1 MKKARIAVAKN
12 TLSRLIDDVKRGETV
27 MIFDRDTPVARLEPV
42 TADAD
47 LSTTRM
53 PELVRHGIVAPPR
66 KPLAAAAFLAR
77 HPPTLRNGASGIRV
91 LLEEREAGR

>member
-1 MKKARIAVAKN
+1 MKKAMIAVAKN

-42 TADAD
+42 HRDPDLSAVRLAD
-47 LSTTRM
+47 LVKR
-53 PELVRHGIVAPPR
+53 GIVAPPR
-66 KPLAAAAFLAR
+66 KPLAAAAILDRPLPALA
-77 HPPTLRNGASGIRV
+77 PGSSGVRA

>member
-1 MKKARIAVAKN
+1 VKKARIAVAKN

-47 LSTTRM
+47 LSTTWM
-53 PELVRHGIVAPPR
+53 ADLVKKGIVAPPR

-77 HPPTLRNGASGIRV
+77 PLATLRPGASAVRV
-91 LLEEREAGR
+91 LLEEREEGR

>member
-1 MKKARIAVAKN
+1 MKKAMIAVAKN

-42 TADAD
+42 TGDPD

-53 PELVRHGIVAPPR
+53 PELVKRGIVAPPR

-77 HPPTLRNGASGIRV
+77 PLPMLRQGASGVRV